1 MSEALA
7 GSLGAHPLAW
17 FVAALCVVFLAA
29 GTGWRLGSRYLMR
42 PVTNA
47 PLSSRR
53 VALCVAIGFAIVVG
67 AAIAFSEIA
76 REIGEGEEIV
86 RFDERIALAIGRST
100 APAALRV
107 FSALTHLGDALTLTL
122 LCTIVASVLVAIG
135 RQRLAF
141 GWVVALAGGGVLN
154 ETLKHIFER
163 VPPLYGAG
171 SVEIPSWSFP
181 SGHTSGAVVA
191 YGMLAYILTLVL
203 PARWHLPIVATAAAL
218 AFTIGSSRIFLQVH
232 YASDVAAGFLSGS
245 AWLAISV
252 LSVELARRY
261 PR

>member
-1 MSEALA
+1 MSEAVA

-17 FVAALCVVFLAA
+17 FVATLCVVFLAA
-29 GTGWRLGSRYLMR
+29 GTGWRYLIR

-53 VALCVAIGFAIVVG
+53 VALCVAIGFALVVG
-67 AAIAFSEIA
+67 AALAFSEIA
-76 REIGEGEEIV
+76 REIGEREGIV

-100 APAALRV
+100 APAALRI

-122 LCTIVASVLVAIG
+122 LCAIVASVLVAIG

-141 GWVVALAGGGVLN
+141 GWVVALAGDGVLN
-154 ETLKHIFER
+154 ETLKQVFER
-163 VPPLYGAG
+163 VPPLYVAG
-171 SVEIPSWSFP
+171 SAQTHDWSFP
-181 SGHTSGAVVA
+181 SGHASGAVVA
-191 YGMLAYILTLVL
+191 YGMLAYILTVL
-203 PARWHLPIVATAAAL
+203 LPVRWHLPIVATAAAI
-218 AFTIGSSRIFLQVH
+218 AFTVGSSRVFLQVH

-252 LSVELARRY
+252 LSIELARRY